1 MNPFTTVPK
10 FIEGYIETKRY
21 TSLIPE
27 MNELRR
33 QGRLADEKELIRKGQ
48 KRWVEGVAD
57 KLKMSFEVSGM
68 ENFPT
73 EEPFMIYSNHQ
84 GYADIA
90 AICWICKDHCQMGFV
105 AKEEWRKVR
114 TLQEAI
120 SYTRSIFLER
130 GGGREAVKSINDAK
144 DVLGMGF
151 NLTVFPEGTRSQ
163 GHEMGEFKQGAFKF
177 AEKGNVPI
185 LPVTIDGSYKFFEE
199 QGTWQPSNI
208 KITVHPLV
216 HIEKMA
222 KHEQKEAAIEIERTI
237 QSALV

>member
-1 MNPFTTVPK
+1 
-10 FIEGYIETKRY
+10 
-21 TSLIPE
+21 
-27 MNELRR
+27 
-33 QGRLADEKELIRKGQ
+33 
-48 KRWVEGVAD
+48 
-57 KLKMSFEVSGM
+57 
-68 ENFPT
+68 
-73 EEPFMIYSNHQ
+73 
-84 GYADIA
+84 
-90 AICWICKDHCQMGFV
+90 
-105 AKEEWRKVR
+105 
-114 TLQEAI
+114 
-120 SYTRSIFLER
+120 
-130 GGGREAVKSINDAK
+130 
-144 DVLGMGF
+144 MGF

-199 QGTWQPSNI
+199 QGTWQPCNI